1 MARDS
6 SEQALVEALRVKSS
20 NDQMCGIWMTTLR
33 VVISRWT
40 TLVILF
46 LSLAILKIQ
55 VVIFPFFFMGMLAPV
70 DGFAWEMAKILA
82 LYVGCAWDFS
92 RAKVSWNWKQI
103 LDFMFQV
110 LILAVLIEFSGS
122 WYFSPENNTMFGGE
136 VRLTELS
143 QDDEMSELFWVLC
156 AFLTKWLWT
165 LSFVVLLG
173 TGLPAALL
181 ASKQG
186 FKRTLARGY
195 VAAVYII
202 SRTLIGPIPVLA
214 VAIAWAGI
222 ISELARSVVP
232 RLNLDPSQKIEFLSY
247 AVMVSLVNNT
257 IEFLAYVMLGIVL
270 SRGYQLGERRLEAS
284 S

>member
-1 MARDS
+1 MAKDS

-55 VVIFPFFFMGMLAPV
+55 VVIFPFFFMGVLAPV

-92 RAKVSWNWKQI
+92 RAEVSWNWKQI
-103 LDFMFQV
+103 LDFMFKV
-110 LILAVLIEFSGS
+110 LLLAVLIEFSGS

-143 QDDEMSELFWVLC
+143 QDDEMSEFFWVLC

-173 TGLPAALL
+173 TGLPAALI

-214 VAIAWAGI
+214 IAIVWAGI
-222 ISELARSVVP
+222 ISELARSLVP

-247 AVMVSLVNNT
+247 TVMLSLVNNT
-257 IEFLAYVMLGIVL
+257 IVFLAYVMLGIVL

>member
-1 MARDS
+1 
-6 SEQALVEALRVKSS
+6 
-20 NDQMCGIWMTTLR
+20 
-33 VVISRWT
+33 
-40 TLVILF
+40 
-46 LSLAILKIQ
+46 
-55 VVIFPFFFMGMLAPV
+55 
-70 DGFAWEMAKILA
+70 
-82 LYVGCAWDFS
+82 
-92 RAKVSWNWKQI
+92 
-103 LDFMFQV
+103 MFKV

>member
-1 MARDS
+1 
-6 SEQALVEALRVKSS
+6 
-20 NDQMCGIWMTTLR
+20 MTTLR

-103 LDFMFQV
+103 LDFMFKV